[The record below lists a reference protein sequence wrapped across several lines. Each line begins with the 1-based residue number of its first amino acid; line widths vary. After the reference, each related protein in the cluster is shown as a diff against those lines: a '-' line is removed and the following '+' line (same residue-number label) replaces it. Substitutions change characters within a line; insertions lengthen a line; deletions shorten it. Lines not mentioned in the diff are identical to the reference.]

1 MQARS
6 RVRLGKDSRG
16 RKSVSTGKVESISD
30 DRVANNVVR
39 HEYRILSDEE
49 KLQMKAVKDLGAE
62 FIRNCDQIGRSADLT
77 VAKRKMQEAVFW
89 AVYHITADK

>member
-1 MQARS
+1 MQART

-16 RKSVSTGKVESISD
+16 RRSVTTAKVEAISD
-30 DRVANNVVR
+30 DRIANNIVR
-39 HEYRILSDEE
+39 HEYRILSEEE

-62 FIRNCDQIGRSADLT
+62 FILNCDQIGRSADLT

-89 AVYHITADK
+89 AVYHITSDK